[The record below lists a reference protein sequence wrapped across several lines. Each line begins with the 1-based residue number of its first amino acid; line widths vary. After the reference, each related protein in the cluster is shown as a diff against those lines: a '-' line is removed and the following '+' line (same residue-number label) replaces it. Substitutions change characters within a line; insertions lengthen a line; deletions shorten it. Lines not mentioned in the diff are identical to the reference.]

1 MLVSF
6 RQQCHV
12 YEEGGGGG
20 GGNFPRK
27 NNYRLILSFIRQP
40 CPYKFP
46 SVLMTVIRAADPTR
60 LVTSEQQC
68 KAF

>member
-1 MLVSF
+1 MN
-6 RQQCHV
+6 
-12 YEEGGGGG
+12 GGGGG
-20 GGNFPRK
+20 GVISLEK
-27 NNYRLILSFIRQP
+27 TDYRLILSFIRQP

-46 SVLMTVIRAADPTR
+46 SVLMTIIRAADPTR